1 MRIMALDYGD
11 ARTGVAISDLN
22 GILCGET
29 LVLNEWDAE
38 RLAQRV
44 SALARER
51 GCGLILLG
59 LPLNMDGSEGPRAEK
74 ARQFAALLR
83 ALDVPEVLLRDER
96 RTSVEAHAIL
106 RAKSAT
112 ARTWTPWRRS
122 SYSRP
127 SSARPKTRSSSEATE
142 ENTIKKSGLRVL
154 FAPEAGF
161 SMSVRHSWPI
171 VHMYE

>member
-74 ARQFAALLR
+74 ARQFAEMLR

-106 RAKSAT
+106 RANGRREKRHRQSVDAVAAQLILETFLGSAEN
-112 ARTWTPWRRS
+112 ARLQR
-122 SYSRP
+122 
-127 SSARPKTRSSSEATE
+127 
-142 ENTIKKSGLRVL
+142 GD
-154 FAPEAGF
+154 
-161 SMSVRHSWPI
+161 
-171 VHMYE
+171 

>member
-106 RAKSAT
+106 RANGRREKRHRQNVDVVAAQLILETFLGSA
-112 ARTWTPWRRS
+112 
-122 SYSRP
+122 
-127 SSARPKTRSSSEATE
+127 
-142 ENTIKKSGLRVL
+142 ENAKLQRGD
-154 FAPEAGF
+154 
-161 SMSVRHSWPI
+161 
-171 VHMYE
+171 

>member
-74 ARQFAALLR
+74 ARQFAEMLR

-106 RAKSAT
+106 RANGRREKRHRQNVDAVAAQLILETYLGSA
-112 ARTWTPWRRS
+112 
-122 SYSRP
+122 
-127 SSARPKTRSSSEATE
+127 
-142 ENTIKKSGLRVL
+142 ENAKLQRGD
-154 FAPEAGF
+154 
-161 SMSVRHSWPI
+161 
-171 VHMYE
+171 

>member
-83 ALDVPEVLLRDER
+83 ALDVLEVLLRDER

-106 RAKSAT
+106 RANGRREKRHRQNVDAVAAQLILETFLGSA
-112 ARTWTPWRRS
+112 
-122 SYSRP
+122 
-127 SSARPKTRSSSEATE
+127 
-142 ENTIKKSGLRVL
+142 ENAKLQRGD
-154 FAPEAGF
+154 
-161 SMSVRHSWPI
+161 
-171 VHMYE
+171 

>member
-1 MRIMALDYGD
+1 MRIMALAYGD

-106 RAKSAT
+106 RANGRREKRHRQNVDAVAAQLILETFLGSA
-112 ARTWTPWRRS
+112 
-122 SYSRP
+122 
-127 SSARPKTRSSSEATE
+127 
-142 ENTIKKSGLRVL
+142 ENAKLQRGD
-154 FAPEAGF
+154 
-161 SMSVRHSWPI
+161 
-171 VHMYE
+171 

>member
-106 RAKSAT
+106 RANGRREKRHRQNVDAVAAQLILETFLGSAEN
-112 ARTWTPWRRS
+112 ARLQR
-122 SYSRP
+122 
-127 SSARPKTRSSSEATE
+127 
-142 ENTIKKSGLRVL
+142 GD
-154 FAPEAGF
+154 
-161 SMSVRHSWPI
+161 
-171 VHMYE
+171 

>member
-83 ALDVPEVLLRDER
+83 ELDVPEVLLRDER

-106 RAKSAT
+106 RANGRSEKRHRQNVDAVAAQLILETFLGSA
-112 ARTWTPWRRS
+112 
-122 SYSRP
+122 
-127 SSARPKTRSSSEATE
+127 
-142 ENTIKKSGLRVL
+142 ENAKLQRGD
-154 FAPEAGF
+154 
-161 SMSVRHSWPI
+161 
-171 VHMYE
+171 

>member
-11 ARTGVAISDLN
+11 ARTGVAVSDLN

-74 ARQFAALLR
+74 ARQFAEMLR
-83 ALDVPEVLLRDER
+83 ELDVPEVLLRDER

-106 RAKSAT
+106 RANGRREKRHRQNVDAVAAQLILETFLGSA
-112 ARTWTPWRRS
+112 
-122 SYSRP
+122 
-127 SSARPKTRSSSEATE
+127 
-142 ENTIKKSGLRVL
+142 ENAKLQRGD
-154 FAPEAGF
+154 
-161 SMSVRHSWPI
+161 
-171 VHMYE
+171 

>member
-74 ARQFAALLR
+74 ARQFASLLR

-106 RAKSAT
+106 RANGRREKRHRQKVDAVAAQLILETFLGSA
-112 ARTWTPWRRS
+112 
-122 SYSRP
+122 
-127 SSARPKTRSSSEATE
+127 
-142 ENTIKKSGLRVL
+142 ENAKLQRGD
-154 FAPEAGF
+154 
-161 SMSVRHSWPI
+161 
-171 VHMYE
+171 

>member
-51 GCGLILLG
+51 SCGLILLG

-106 RAKSAT
+106 RANGRREKRHRQNVDAVAAQLILETFLGSA
-112 ARTWTPWRRS
+112 
-122 SYSRP
+122 
-127 SSARPKTRSSSEATE
+127 
-142 ENTIKKSGLRVL
+142 ENAKLQRGD
-154 FAPEAGF
+154 
-161 SMSVRHSWPI
+161 
-171 VHMYE
+171 

>member
-59 LPLNMDGSEGPRAEK
+59 LPLNMDGSEGSRAEK

-83 ALDVPEVLLRDER
+83 ELDVPEVLLRDER

-106 RAKSAT
+106 RANG
-112 ARTWTPWRRS
+112 RREK
-122 SYSRP
+122 RHRQNVD
-127 SSARPKTRSSSEATE
+127 AVAAQLILETFLGSSENARLQR
-142 ENTIKKSGLRVL
+142 GD
-154 FAPEAGF
+154 
-161 SMSVRHSWPI
+161 
-171 VHMYE
+171 

>member
-83 ALDVPEVLLRDER
+83 ELDVPEVLLRDER

-106 RAKSAT
+106 RANGRREKRHRQNVDAVAAQLILETFLGSAEN
-112 ARTWTPWRRS
+112 ARLQR
-122 SYSRP
+122 
-127 SSARPKTRSSSEATE
+127 
-142 ENTIKKSGLRVL
+142 GD
-154 FAPEAGF
+154 
-161 SMSVRHSWPI
+161 
-171 VHMYE
+171 

>member
-74 ARQFAALLR
+74 ARQFAEMLR

-96 RTSVEAHAIL
+96 CTSVEAHAIL
-106 RAKSAT
+106 RANGRREKRHRQNVDAVAAQLILETYLGSADN
-112 ARTWTPWRRS
+112 ARRQQ
-122 SYSRP
+122 
-127 SSARPKTRSSSEATE
+127 
-142 ENTIKKSGLRVL
+142 G
-154 FAPEAGF
+154 
-161 SMSVRHSWPI
+161 
-171 VHMYE
+171 

>member
-51 GCGLILLG
+51 GCGLVLLG

-74 ARQFAALLR
+74 ARQFAEMLR

-106 RAKSAT
+106 RANGRREKRHRQNVDAVAAQLILETFLGSA
-112 ARTWTPWRRS
+112 
-122 SYSRP
+122 
-127 SSARPKTRSSSEATE
+127 
-142 ENTIKKSGLRVL
+142 ENAKLQRGN
-154 FAPEAGF
+154 
-161 SMSVRHSWPI
+161 
-171 VHMYE
+171 

>member
-74 ARQFAALLR
+74 ARQFAEMLR
-83 ALDVPEVLLRDER
+83 ALDVPKVLLRDER

-106 RAKSAT
+106 RANGRREKRHRQSVDAVAAQLILETFLGSAEN
-112 ARTWTPWRRS
+112 ARLQQ
-122 SYSRP
+122 
-127 SSARPKTRSSSEATE
+127 
-142 ENTIKKSGLRVL
+142 G
-154 FAPEAGF
+154 G
-161 SMSVRHSWPI
+161 
-171 VHMYE
+171 

>member
-51 GCGLILLG
+51 GCGLVLLG

-106 RAKSAT
+106 RANGRREKRHRQNVDAVAAQLILETFLGSAEN
-112 ARTWTPWRRS
+112 ARLQR
-122 SYSRP
+122 
-127 SSARPKTRSSSEATE
+127 
-142 ENTIKKSGLRVL
+142 GD
-154 FAPEAGF
+154 
-161 SMSVRHSWPI
+161 
-171 VHMYE
+171 

>member
-1 MRIMALDYGD
+1 M
-11 ARTGVAISDLN
+11 N

-74 ARQFAALLR
+74 ARQFAEMLR

-106 RAKSAT
+106 RANGRREKRHRQNVDAVAAQLILETFLGSA
-112 ARTWTPWRRS
+112 
-122 SYSRP
+122 
-127 SSARPKTRSSSEATE
+127 
-142 ENTIKKSGLRVL
+142 ENAKLQRGD
-154 FAPEAGF
+154 
-161 SMSVRHSWPI
+161 
-171 VHMYE
+171 

>member
-83 ALDVPEVLLRDER
+83 ELDVPEVLLRDER

-106 RAKSAT
+106 RANG
-112 ARTWTPWRRS
+112 RREKRHRQNVDAVAAQLILETFLGS
-122 SYSRP
+122 V
-127 SSARPKTRSSSEATE
+127 
-142 ENTIKKSGLRVL
+142 ENAKLQRGD
-154 FAPEAGF
+154 
-161 SMSVRHSWPI
+161 
-171 VHMYE
+171 

>member
-106 RAKSAT
+106 RANGRREKRHRQSVDAVAAQLILETFLGSA
-112 ARTWTPWRRS
+112 
-122 SYSRP
+122 
-127 SSARPKTRSSSEATE
+127 
-142 ENTIKKSGLRVL
+142 ENAKLQRG
-154 FAPEAGF
+154 G
-161 SMSVRHSWPI
+161 
-171 VHMYE
+171 

>member
-11 ARTGVAISDLN
+11 ARTGVAISDER

-83 ALDVPEVLLRDER
+83 ELDVPEVLLRDER

-106 RAKSAT
+106 RANGRREKRHRQNVDAVAAQLILETFLGSA
-112 ARTWTPWRRS
+112 
-122 SYSRP
+122 
-127 SSARPKTRSSSEATE
+127 
-142 ENTIKKSGLRVL
+142 ENAKLQRG
-154 FAPEAGF
+154 G
-161 SMSVRHSWPI
+161 
-171 VHMYE
+171 

>member
-106 RAKSAT
+106 RANGRREKRHRQNVDAVAAQLILETFLGSA
-112 ARTWTPWRRS
+112 
-122 SYSRP
+122 
-127 SSARPKTRSSSEATE
+127 
-142 ENTIKKSGLRVL
+142 ENEKLQRGD
-154 FAPEAGF
+154 
-161 SMSVRHSWPI
+161 
-171 VHMYE
+171 

>member
-83 ALDVPEVLLRDER
+83 ELDVPEVLLRDER

-106 RAKSAT
+106 RANG
-112 ARTWTPWRRS
+112 RREK
-122 SYSRP
+122 RHRQNVD
-127 SSARPKTRSSSEATE
+127 AVAAQLILETFLGSSENA
-142 ENTIKKSGLRVL
+142 KLQRGD
-154 FAPEAGF
+154 
-161 SMSVRHSWPI
+161 
-171 VHMYE
+171 

>member
-74 ARQFAALLR
+74 ARQFAARLR
-83 ALDVPEVLLRDER
+83 ELDVPEVLLRDER

-106 RAKSAT
+106 RANGRREKRHRQNVDAVAAQLILETFLGSA
-112 ARTWTPWRRS
+112 
-122 SYSRP
+122 
-127 SSARPKTRSSSEATE
+127 
-142 ENTIKKSGLRVL
+142 ENAKLQRG
-154 FAPEAGF
+154 G
-161 SMSVRHSWPI
+161 
-171 VHMYE
+171 

>member
-106 RAKSAT
+106 RANGRREKRHRQNVDAVAAQLILETFLGSA
-112 ARTWTPWRRS
+112 
-122 SYSRP
+122 
-127 SSARPKTRSSSEATE
+127 
-142 ENTIKKSGLRVL
+142 ENAKLQRG
-154 FAPEAGF
+154 G
-161 SMSVRHSWPI
+161 
-171 VHMYE
+171 

>member
-74 ARQFAALLR
+74 ARQFAEMLR

-106 RAKSAT
+106 RANGRREKRHRQNVDAVAAQLILETFLDSA
-112 ARTWTPWRRS
+112 
-122 SYSRP
+122 
-127 SSARPKTRSSSEATE
+127 
-142 ENTIKKSGLRVL
+142 ENAKLQRGD
-154 FAPEAGF
+154 
-161 SMSVRHSWPI
+161 
-171 VHMYE
+171 

>member
-106 RAKSAT
+106 RANG
-112 ARTWTPWRRS
+112 RREK
-122 SYSRP
+122 RHRQNVD
-127 SSARPKTRSSSEATE
+127 AVAAQLILETFLGSSENA
-142 ENTIKKSGLRVL
+142 KLQQGD
-154 FAPEAGF
+154 
-161 SMSVRHSWPI
+161 
-171 VHMYE
+171 

>member
-29 LVLNEWDAE
+29 LVLNEWDTE

-74 ARQFAALLR
+74 ARQFAEMLR

-106 RAKSAT
+106 RANGRREKRHRQNVDAVAAQLILETFLGSA
-112 ARTWTPWRRS
+112 
-122 SYSRP
+122 
-127 SSARPKTRSSSEATE
+127 
-142 ENTIKKSGLRVL
+142 ENAKLQRGD
-154 FAPEAGF
+154 
-161 SMSVRHSWPI
+161 
-171 VHMYE
+171 

>member
-74 ARQFAALLR
+74 ARQFAEMLR

-106 RAKSAT
+106 RANG
-112 ARTWTPWRRS
+112 RREKRHRQNVDAVAAQLILETFLGS
-122 SYSRP
+122 V
-127 SSARPKTRSSSEATE
+127 
-142 ENTIKKSGLRVL
+142 ENAKLQRGD
-154 FAPEAGF
+154 
-161 SMSVRHSWPI
+161 
-171 VHMYE
+171 

>member
-83 ALDVPEVLLRDER
+83 ALDVPEVLRRDER

-106 RAKSAT
+106 RANGRREKRHRQNVDAVAAQLILETFLGSA
-112 ARTWTPWRRS
+112 
-122 SYSRP
+122 
-127 SSARPKTRSSSEATE
+127 
-142 ENTIKKSGLRVL
+142 ENAKLQRGD
-154 FAPEAGF
+154 
-161 SMSVRHSWPI
+161 
-171 VHMYE
+171 

>member
-1 MRIMALDYGD
+1 MRIMALGYGD

-22 GILCGET
+22 GIHCGET

-74 ARQFAALLR
+74 ARQFAEMLR

-106 RAKSAT
+106 RANGRREKRHRQNVDAVAAQLILETFLGSA
-112 ARTWTPWRRS
+112 
-122 SYSRP
+122 
-127 SSARPKTRSSSEATE
+127 
-142 ENTIKKSGLRVL
+142 ENAKLQRGD
-154 FAPEAGF
+154 
-161 SMSVRHSWPI
+161 
-171 VHMYE
+171 

>member
-83 ALDVPEVLLRDER
+83 ELDVPEVLLRDER

-106 RAKSAT
+106 RANG
-112 ARTWTPWRRS
+112 RREK
-122 SYSRP
+122 RHRQNVD
-127 SSARPKTRSSSEATE
+127 AVAAQLILETFLGSSENARLQR
-142 ENTIKKSGLRVL
+142 GD
-154 FAPEAGF
+154 
-161 SMSVRHSWPI
+161 
-171 VHMYE
+171 

>member
-74 ARQFAALLR
+74 ARQFAEMLR

-106 RAKSAT
+106 RANGRREKRHRQNVDAVAAQLILETFLGSA
-112 ARTWTPWRRS
+112 
-122 SYSRP
+122 
-127 SSARPKTRSSSEATE
+127 
-142 ENTIKKSGLRVL
+142 ENAKLQRGD
-154 FAPEAGF
+154 
-161 SMSVRHSWPI
+161 
-171 VHMYE
+171 

>member
-38 RLAQRV
+38 RLAQRA

-51 GCGLILLG
+51 GCGPILLG

-74 ARQFAALLR
+74 ARQFAEMLR

-106 RAKSAT
+106 RANG
-112 ARTWTPWRRS
+112 RREKRHRQNVDAVAAQLILETFLGS
-122 SYSRP
+122 V
-127 SSARPKTRSSSEATE
+127 
-142 ENTIKKSGLRVL
+142 ENAKLQRGD
-154 FAPEAGF
+154 
-161 SMSVRHSWPI
+161 
-171 VHMYE
+171 

>member
-106 RAKSAT
+106 RANGRREKRHRQNVDAVAAQLILETYLGSADN
-112 ARTWTPWRRS
+112 ARRQQ
-122 SYSRP
+122 
-127 SSARPKTRSSSEATE
+127 
-142 ENTIKKSGLRVL
+142 G
-154 FAPEAGF
+154 
-161 SMSVRHSWPI
+161 
-171 VHMYE
+171 

>member
-106 RAKSAT
+106 RANGRREKRHHQNVDAVAAQLILETFLGSA
-112 ARTWTPWRRS
+112 
-122 SYSRP
+122 
-127 SSARPKTRSSSEATE
+127 
-142 ENTIKKSGLRVL
+142 ENAKLQRGD
-154 FAPEAGF
+154 
-161 SMSVRHSWPI
+161 
-171 VHMYE
+171 

>member
-106 RAKSAT
+106 RANGWREKRHRQNVDAVAAQLILETFLGSVEN
-112 ARTWTPWRRS
+112 ARLQR
-122 SYSRP
+122 
-127 SSARPKTRSSSEATE
+127 
-142 ENTIKKSGLRVL
+142 GD
-154 FAPEAGF
+154 
-161 SMSVRHSWPI
+161 
-171 VHMYE
+171 